1 MTKSLRTTTLPPS
14 SSESKGSRAFD
25 RLHPSV
31 QRWVW
36 QKGWKGLRPVQERAC
51 GVVLDG
57 ERDVI
62 ISAPTAGGKTEAA
75 FLPIASSLANSNQ
88 TRLKCLVVS
97 PLKAL
102 INDQTSRLEPLFE
115 GADVA
120 FTPWHGDVSASR
132 KKRFLDRPTGVLLI
146 TPESLEAIFARRGS
160 LVGRLFGALE
170 YVVIDELHAFLGT
183 ERGRQLQSLLH
194 RIELAAR
201 RRIPR
206 IALSATLGDMA
217 KAAEVLRPDAPG
229 DVESIEVESDGREI
243 RLQLRGYEQSVP
255 LEIESKLVD
264 EDESHSER
272 EWPDTDASKG
282 PFDPVANDLYQLLRG
297 RNHLV
302 FANSRRRVEELSD
315 RLRRFCE
322 GRKLPNE
329 FFAHHGNLSKEIRED
344 IERRIKDAAQ
354 PTTIVCTSTLEL
366 GIDIGS
372 VESVA
377 QVGSPPSVSSLLQ
390 RIGRSG
396 RSDDAPR
403 ILRLFVSEGE
413 IGSTSDLQDELR
425 VQTFQT
431 TAMVQLLL
439 GGYCEPPQERELHL
453 STLIQQTLS
462 VIAQFGG
469 ASVRD
474 LYRALCRSGPFAGV
488 NTRMFEDLIRELGRR
503 RIVTQLSDGDLT
515 LGDRGE
521 QIVDHYS
528 FYAAFATP
536 EEYRLVSG
544 SRTLGSMPVEHS
556 LEIGGFLIFAGRR
569 WKVVGV
575 DEQARVASLIP
586 AGGGKPPTF
595 GGGGFDIFARVRQE
609 MRSLYESQ
617 MKPIYLDS
625 TGSRFLDEGR
635 AAFTRMGLDRTR
647 IVKSGSET
655 LLFPWDSDRVHRTLQ
670 AMLAT
675 LDLKGIVEG
684 ILIRVASSDERALRE
699 ALEAVVSARVPE
711 GAQLLE
717 ARKITSQGKY
727 DELLPEHLLLADA
740 ASRIL
745 DEDGARRVARE
756 LLASM

>member
-1 MTKSLRTTTLPPS
+1 MPPS
-14 SSESKGSRAFD
+14 SSESGGSRAFD

-36 QKGWKGLRPVQERAC
+36 KAGWQGLRPVQERAC

-75 FLPIASSLANSNQ
+75 FLPIASRLAESKGSG
-88 TRLKCLVVS
+88 LGCLVIS

-102 INDQTSRLEPLFE
+102 INDQARRLEPLFE
-115 GADVA
+115 GADIA
-120 FTPWHGDVSASR
+120 FTPWHGDVPGTR
-132 KKRFLDRPTGVLLI
+132 KKRLLDRPTGVLLI

-160 LVGRLFGALE
+160 LAGQLFGTLK
-170 YVVIDELHAFLGT
+170 YVVVDELHAFLGT

-194 RIELAAR
+194 RVELVAR
-201 RRIPR
+201 RKIPR
-206 IALSATLGDMA
+206 IALSATLGDME
-217 KAAEVLRPDAPG
+217 KAAEALRPDSPA
-229 DVESIEVESDGREI
+229 DVDSIEVESDGREI
-243 RLQLRGYEQSVP
+243 QLQVRGYGNSVP
-255 LEIESKLVD
+255 QEINPEINDDDDVGT
-264 EDESHSER
+264 EDQRS
-272 EWPDTDASKG
+272 DTGASNG
-282 PFDPVANDLYQLLRG
+282 PLDPVAIDLYRILRG
-297 RNHLV
+297 RNHLA
-302 FANSRRRVEELSD
+302 FANSRNRVEQLSD
-315 RLRRFCE
+315 RLRRLCE
-322 GRKLPNE
+322 TEKIPNE

-344 IERRIKDAAQ
+344 IERRIKDDKR

-377 QVGSPPSVSSLLQ
+377 QIGSPPSVSSLLQ

-396 RSDDAPR
+396 RTDDAPR
-403 ILRLFVSEGE
+403 ILRLFVSEEE
-413 IGSTSDLQDELR
+413 IGPTSDVQDELR

-439 GGYCEPPQERELHL
+439 GGYCEPPQERQLHL
-453 STLIQQTLS
+453 STLVQQTLS

-469 ASVRD
+469 ASIRD
-474 LYRALCRSGPFAGV
+474 LYRSLCRSGPFAGV
-488 NTRMFEDLIRELGRR
+488 DAGMFEDLIRELGRH

-521 QIVDHYS
+521 RIVDHYS

-544 SRTLGSMPVEHS
+544 SRTLGSMPIEHS

-569 WKVVGV
+569 WKVVDV
-575 DEQARVASLIP
+575 DDQARVASLIP

-609 MRSLYESQ
+609 MLILYSSQ
-617 MKPIYLDS
+617 LLPVYLDS
-625 TGSRFLDEGR
+625 TASQFLSEGR
-635 AAFTRMGLDRTR
+635 AAFARMKLDRR
-647 IVKSGSET
+647 RVVNAGSSI

-684 ILIRVASSDERALRE
+684 VAIRVETTDEQALRE
-699 ALEAVVSARVPE
+699 ALEAIVSGRVPE
-711 GAQLLE
+711 GARLLE
-717 ARKITSQGKY
+717 ARKIAVQGKY
-727 DELLPEHLLLADA
+727 DDLLPEHLLLADA

-745 DEDGARRVARE
+745 DEDGARSAAKM